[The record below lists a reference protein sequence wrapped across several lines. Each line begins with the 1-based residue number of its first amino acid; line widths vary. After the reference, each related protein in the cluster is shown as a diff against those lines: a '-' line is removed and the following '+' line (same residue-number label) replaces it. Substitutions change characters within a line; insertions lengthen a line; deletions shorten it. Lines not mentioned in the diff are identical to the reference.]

1 MTLKLAELKIGQE
14 LPSRVKQISQDEIDL
29 YAKASRD
36 FNPIHIDPVFALQT
50 AAKGTIA
57 HGMLVLAYVSQM
69 MTESFGLNWLSGGR
83 FNIRFKTPARPG
95 DTLTIQGKVE
105 KIEAQDSR
113 TQIVCS
119 ILCSNQ
125 NNEANIT
132 GEAVVRFN
140 NQEGEKDVS

>member
-1 MTLKLAELKIGQE
+1 MTLKLTEIKIGQA
-14 LPSRVKQISQDEIDL
+14 LPDRVKRITQDEIDL

-57 HGMLVLAYVSQM
+57 HGMLVLSYVSQM
-69 MTESFGLNWLSGGR
+69 MTEAFGQNWLSGGR
-83 FNIRFKTPARPG
+83 FNIRFKAPARPA
-95 DTLTIQGKVE
+95 DILTIQGKVE
-105 KIEAQDSR
+105 KIENQGLQ

-119 ILCSNQ
+119 VLCSNQ

-132 GEAVVRFN
+132 GEAIVRFKN
-140 NQEGEKDVS
+140 DENLS

>member
-1 MTLKLAELKIGQE
+1 MTLKLAEINIGQG
-14 LPSRVKQISQDEIDL
+14 LPGRVKQITQEEIDL

-69 MTESFGLNWLSGGR
+69 MTEAFGMNWLSGGR
-83 FNIRFKTPARPG
+83 FNIRFKAPARPA
-95 DTLTIQGKVE
+95 DILTIQGKVE
-105 KIEAQDSR
+105 KIENQGLQ
-113 TQIVCS
+113 TQVVCS
-119 ILCSNQ
+119 VLCSNQ

-132 GEAVVRFN
+132 GEAIVRFKN
-140 NQEGEKDVS
+140 DENLS